1 MCVVRLIR
9 AVQRGPGPV
18 QPTGFAPAIGC
29 AGAGG
34 PTPPGYP
41 AGMYASFFGLK
52 QSPFSIAPDP
62 RYLYM
67 SERHREALAHLL
79 YGVQGGGGFVLLSGE
94 IGAGKT
100 TVCRCFLEQ
109 VPVGCQ
115 VAYIFNPQLT
125 VIELLQTVCDEFG
138 IVVAPGTGTGP
149 VTVKTFVDALNA
161 HLLAAHAQGRHCV
174 LIIDEAQ
181 HLSAEVLE
189 QLRLLTNLETS
200 ERKLLQIMLIGQP
213 ELRSLLAGPGL
224 EQLAQRVIARYHL
237 GPLSAAET
245 AAYVAHRLAVAGL
258 SGAMPFD
265 PAALRRIHSLTG
277 GVPRRINLL
286 CDRAL
291 LGAFAEGQARV
302 GQRIVDRAASE
313 VFDTGV
319 PPRRGRRW
327 PLVAGGAAAG
337 LAVAVLLAGAGWA
350 WWGSGRGAVGVAGVA
365 GAASAA
371 SAAALAARATAS
383 APVAG
388 AVATAASAASAAL
401 SPSAAGGQLL
411 AAPAASAAPTSLPA
425 SAANGTTAATAA
437 TASSATATATVASAP
452 TATDAPLLPV
462 PGLAVFPSDE
472 QRAWRD
478 LAPLWGWQVPA
489 GLVGELCQ
497 QARAQQLRCFRTAT
511 GTLAQ
516 LRQLD
521 RPVLLMLRGDDGPPH
536 LARLLAL
543 DGRRAVLAAGAQ
555 AYSLP
560 LDDLA
565 RFWRGEFSTFW
576 RAPEAYTRLLVPGA
590 QGPAVD
596 TLAQGLAAARQ
607 QPPPPAGQVLA
618 EALSAQLSAFQQAQ
632 GLKPDGIAGP
642 TTFMQ
647 LNRVLGVAEP
657 RLATLAPER

>member
-1 MCVVRLIR
+1 
-9 AVQRGPGPV
+9 
-18 QPTGFAPAIGC
+18 
-29 AGAGG
+29 
-34 PTPPGYP
+34 
-41 AGMYASFFGLK
+41 
-52 QSPFSIAPDP
+52 
-62 RYLYM
+62 M

-109 VPVGCQ
+109 VPAGCQ

-138 IVVAPGTGTGP
+138 IVVAPAAGP
-149 VTVKTFVDALNA
+149 ASVKTFVDALNA

-224 EQLAQRVIARYHL
+224 QQLAQRVIARYHL
-237 GPLSAAET
+237 GPLGAAET

-258 SGAMPFD
+258 SGAMPFE
-265 PAALRRIHSLTG
+265 PAALRRIHGLTG

-319 PPRRGRRW
+319 PSRRGRRW

-337 LAVAVLLAGAGWA
+337 LAVAALVAGAGWA
-350 WWGSGRGAVGVAGVA
+350 GWGSGRSAVG
-365 GAASAA
+365 
-371 SAAALAARATAS
+371 ALALASPATAS
-383 APVAG
+383 AV
-388 AVATAASAASAAL
+388 
-401 SPSAAGGQLL
+401 
-411 AAPAASAAPTSLPA
+411 
-425 SAANGTTAATAA
+425 AATANA
-437 TASSATATATVASAP
+437 GLTPAAAVASSATAVASSATAGAASIPVAAAAP
-452 TATDAPLLPV
+452 PLLPE
-462 PGLAVFPSDE
+462 PGLAVFPRDE

-489 GLVGELCQ
+489 SAAGELCQ
-497 QARAQQLRCFRTAT
+497 AAQARQLRCFRTSG

-516 LRQLD
+516 LRRLD
-521 RPVLLMLRGDDGPPH
+521 RPVLLLLRGDDGPPH
-536 LARLLAL
+536 LARLLVL
-543 DGRRAVLAAGAQ
+543 DGQRAVLVAGVQ
-555 AYSLP
+555 PYSLP
-560 LDDLA
+560 LDELA
-565 RFWRGEFSTFW
+565 RLWRGEFTTFW
-576 RAPEAYTRLLVPGA
+576 RAPDGYTQLLVPGA

-596 TLAQGLAAARQ
+596 ALAQGLAAAGQ
-607 QPPPPAGQVLA
+607 QSAPPSGQVLA
-618 EALSAQLSAFQQAQ
+618 GELAARLSAFQRAQ

-647 LNRVLGVAEP
+647 LNRALGVAEP
-657 RLATLAPER
+657 RLAAVPPER